1 MQSQEPGLITAVDV
15 WKFAH
20 ILLFVYW
27 LGADLGVFLLAK
39 AAQRGD
45 LTFDQRAIVLRM
57 ALRID
62 VLPRLSFALMFPV
75 GLELGAARGLVDPTA
90 GERALA
96 WAVSA
101 VWVAIVIGMVRAQ
114 DPARVK
120 ALKHANLALHWLLFL
135 AVGVIGVASV
145 LGRGPFPAGWFGW
158 KILLF
163 ALIFFC
169 GIMIDREFDPVAPAF
184 ARLAAEGSKPD
195 IERAITRGIDRS
207 IVWVLALYA
216 LVVVIAF
223 LGTARP
229 F

>member
-1 MQSQEPGLITAVDV
+1 MITDIDV
-15 WKFAH
+15 WKFIH

-39 AAQRGD
+39 AAQRSD
-45 LTFDQRAIVLRM
+45 LTFDQRVIALRM
-57 ALRID
+57 ALKID
-62 VLPRLSFALMFPV
+62 ILPRLSFALMFPV
-75 GLELGAARGLVDPTA
+75 GLELSAALGVVEPGLAT
-90 GERALA
+90 RAIS
-96 WAVSA
+96 WSVSA
-101 VWVAIVIGMVRAQ
+101 LWVVIVIGLVRARE
-114 DPARVK
+114 PAR
-120 ALKHANLALHWLLFL
+120 ARSLKHANVVLHWVLFL
-135 AVGVIGVASV
+135 VVVAIGLTSV
-145 LGRGPFPAGWFGW
+145 LGHGPFPAGWLGW

-184 ARLAAEGSKPD
+184 ARLATEGSKPD
-195 IERAITRGIDRS
+195 IEQVIKGAIDRS
-207 IVWVLALYA
+207 ILWVLALYA